1 MIIRKILISFLL
13 TLTLAIGVNAKSDTL
28 VIHYY
33 RFDETYDDWNLW
45 LWPSEPDNLA
55 SEGPEDGAYPFTSF
69 DDFRAVATINL
80 TETNLAN
87 STKAGLI
94 VRTAEWIKDIGS
106 DRFIDLDNPNEL
118 GETHIYIVQANEDIY
133 TDLSQVD
140 ISNKIFSADFI
151 DDNTVEFSSTS
162 NIESDN
168 IVILENGEPFEISTV
183 YDGGTTRRFDVAN
196 LNDLRSKYELVLDFG
211 DGMPKNKSIG
221 LSGLFG
227 SSVFNDQFAY
237 DGELGAIYSLSE
249 TTFRLWA
256 PISESV
262 SVNLYVKG
270 HDSKVTDYQ
279 GTTGDDN
286 PFDVY
291 PLVQL
296 DKGVWELTLVGDW
309 QSFYYTYSVTNDGV
323 TNELVDPYAKTTG
336 VNGDRGMIIDM
347 DSTDPEGWD
356 SDSAPDN
363 IQGYQDS
370 IIYELHIR
378 DLTTHE
384 SWNGPEEY
392 RGKYLGL
399 TVSGTE
405 YNGIKTGLD
414 HLIDLGVTT
423 IHLIPVYDYAIV
435 DETRL
440 LDVSYQDVN
449 DGIFNWGYIP

>member
-55 SEGPEDGAYPFTSF
+55 SEEPEDGADPLTKF
-69 DDFRAVATINL
+69 DDFGAVATINL
-80 TETNLAN
+80 TDSNIAN

-94 VRTAEWIKDIGS
+94 VRTAELIKDIGS

-196 LNDLRSKYELVLDFG
+196 LIDLRSKYELVLDFG
-211 DGMPKNKSIG
+211 DGMPKTKSIG

-270 HDSKVTDYQ
+270 
-279 GTTGDDN
+279 
-286 PFDVY
+286 
-291 PLVQL
+291 
-296 DKGVWELTLVGDW
+296 
-309 QSFYYTYSVTNDGV
+309 YSLN
-323 TNELVDPYAKTTG
+323 
-336 VNGDRGMIIDM
+336 
-347 DSTDPEGWD
+347 
-356 SDSAPDN
+356 
-363 IQGYQDS
+363 Q
-370 IIYELHIR
+370 
-378 DLTTHE
+378 
-384 SWNGPEEY
+384 
-392 RGKYLGL
+392 
-399 TVSGTE
+399 
-405 YNGIKTGLD
+405 
-414 HLIDLGVTT
+414 
-423 IHLIPVYDYAIV
+423 
-435 DETRL
+435 
-440 LDVSYQDVN
+440 
-449 DGIFNWGYIP
+449 